1 MNELS
6 YVLHGVDG
14 DNMKCMAIAMC
25 FRILA
30 ALCR

>member
-14 DNMKCMAIAMC
+14 DNMKMAIAMC
-25 FRILA
+25 FWILA